1 MRRSMTH
8 LKGIRIMDFEAF
20 TKEITQ
26 NNWRVYGAEVYR
38 HGRLLHRWGDCT
50 AGLHP
55 LYSVTKSVLSL
66 AVGIAEGEGE
76 IDLTRPVT
84 DYLPAAALAR
94 MSGKQRQ
101 TFAPLTLHR
110 LLTMSAAGFPFR
122 AEGESWLD
130 FSLACP
136 LEDPEQPRFD
146 YSNIPAYLVGVALTH
161 ALSEDVGS
169 YIEKR
174 LFAPLGIEEYRL
186 ARCPEGYF
194 YGASGMELTVESL
207 CRIGVMLCAGGVYGG
222 QQIVPAAYVRRATAV
237 QQMNREGGY
246 GYFFWK
252 YRNGYS
258 MNGKWK
264 QKCYILPEDGLVIG
278 YLADIREE
286 CPLRQSMEKHLLGA
300 AE

>member
-1 MRRSMTH
+1 MMN
-8 LKGIRIMDFEAF
+8 FEAF
-20 TKEITQ
+20 TKDITQ
-26 NNWRVYGAEVYR
+26 NQWQVFGAEVYR
-38 HGRLLHRWGDCT
+38 RGQLLYRWGDCT
-50 AGLHP
+50 TGLHP

-66 AVGIAEGEGE
+66 AVGIAEGEGR
-76 IDLTRPVT
+76 IDLSRPVT
-84 DYLPAAALAR
+84 GYLPAAALAR
-94 MSGKQRQ
+94 MSEKQRQ

-110 LLTMSAAGFPFR
+110 LLTMSAAGFPMR
-122 AEGESWLD
+122 PEGDSWLD
-130 FSLACP
+130 FSLSCP
-136 LEDPEQPRFD
+136 LEAPEQPRFD

-161 ALSEDVGS
+161 ALSEDAGS

-174 LFAPLGIEEYRL
+174 LLQPLGIEKYRL

-207 CRIGVMLCAGGVYGG
+207 SRIGLMLLAGGVYGG
-222 QQIVPAAYVRRATAV
+222 QRIVPAGYVRRATSV

-252 YRNGYS
+252 YRSGFS

-264 QKCYILPEDGLVIG
+264 QKSYILPDDGLVIS

>member
-1 MRRSMTH
+1 MN
-8 LKGIRIMDFEAF
+8 FEAF
-20 TKEITQ
+20 ANDITKNHWQ
-26 NNWRVYGAEVYR
+26 VFGAEVYR
-38 HGRLLHRWGDCT
+38 HGQLLHRFGDCT
-50 AGLHP
+50 AGLHQ

-66 AVGIAEGEGE
+66 AVGIAEGEGR
-76 IDLTRPVT
+76 IDLSRPVM
-84 DYLPAAALAR
+84 DYLPAPALAR
-94 MSGKQRQ
+94 MSEKQRK

-122 AEGESWLD
+122 AEGDSWLD

-136 LEDPEQPRFD
+136 LESPQEPRFD

-161 ALSEDVGS
+161 AIGEDAGS
-169 YIEKR
+169 FIEKR
-174 LFAPLGIEEYRL
+174 IFAPLGIENHRYTRS
-186 ARCPEGYF
+186 PEGYF

-207 CRIGVMLCAGGVYGG
+207 SRIGLMLLAGGAYGG
-222 QQIVPAAYVRRATAV
+222 KQIVPADYVRRATSV

-252 YRNGYS
+252 YRDGFS

-264 QKCYILPEDGLVIG
+264 QKCYVLPKNGLVIC

-286 CPLRQSMEKHLLGA
+286 CPLRQSMEKHLLGV
-300 AE
+300 